1 MNLTASQRA
10 AAERTGQ
17 DVCVDAGPGSGK
29 TRVLVARF
37 AWLVRHQGV
46 APTRILAITFT
57 EKAAT
62 EMKRR
67 LVDEFAGE
75 PELRRQIERAWV
87 STIHSFCARLL
98 RENALAAGV
107 DVEFTVLE
115 QAESDPLLQEAAEE
129 ALDALFA
136 AGPHEFRELLASLA
150 VSTRGGEFQFDLAGA
165 LISVYQALRVAGG
178 GLEALNGKPEGDPG
192 ASFRAVLQRIEELI
206 VEPRAWETANRRSK
220 RNELQAW
227 VCEAERASTLEQMLD
242 ALGGFAVNLQGLADS
257 VRPALKEIRDVAI
270 PEAESLLAAHLFH
283 PLRSIII
290 EALGR
295 IDEGY
300 RQKKRARAALDFS
313 DLEEYALR
321 LFELHPEIAERVRA
335 QFDFILMDEL
345 QDTNPLQWRILE
357 HIRRPDR
364 FFGVGDIN
372 QSIYGF
378 RHAEPELFRDYR
390 EGLRAAGRAIDTLY
404 ENFRSRAE
412 ILRAAEAILEGAE
425 GLEPRELAAMG
436 SFAAKARPSVEV
448 IVASAE
454 RTEQAR
460 GIEARAIARRIRE
473 IESEWSRPFS
483 AIAVLARKGP
493 ALAAIEGAL
502 REFDIPSIV
511 VSGRTLLE
519 CPEVLDVVHLLRL
532 VANTQDELALAGLL
546 RSPFVR
552 ASEETLLRLQ
562 FGGGLARCLAGEPL
576 EEIAEPEWER
586 LLWLR
591 ELVAQFRRERDTVSP
606 DALALRALDE
616 SGYLADLPAFA
627 QRNLEKF
634 LGLLRG
640 LWWRNRRPLAE
651 ILDQIA
657 ELRDAEA
664 LGEAAPAEAANAV
677 RLMTIHAAKGL
688 EFPIVFLAG
697 LDQQGRDDLGPVAF
711 SRSHGLGVKWRHPRS
726 GKDLPDPSFARM
738 EAELK
743 HKLAAEGMRL
753 FYVAMTRAQDHLVLS
768 YADAERGRA
777 SEWSKRVH
785 ELVDL
790 DRAPGALDEIRPL
803 GASGPRVRVL
813 VVDRAPENTFPPP
826 ALAEPETVETVL
838 APTVDGQ
845 HDSAAAVT
853 EIGEFVYCPRKY
865 WLGTLVPPSPAPAA
879 RAGIGTLVHRL
890 LAGEAVEDAEAHELA
905 RRFHDSE
912 LGRRLGNAARAEREF
927 DFAFELEQMILRGQI
942 DLWFE
947 EGGETVLVDHKSDRE
962 VDGPRREA
970 YFLQVQLY
978 ALALERFRGRLPD
991 QALLF
996 YLRQG
1001 EVARV
1006 GLDQESL
1013 EAARQTVRAFREAQE
1028 ALAFP
1033 LREGGHCRLCPY
1045 FRGPCPAQGSDCSG
1059 PAPSGEMSTIRESL

>member
-1 MNLTASQRA
+1 VSLTASQRA

-29 TRVLVARF
+29 TRVLIARF
-37 AWLVRHQGV
+37 AWLVRRQSV

-57 EKAAT
+57 DKAAT

-67 LVDEFAGE
+67 LVDEFSGE

-98 RENALAAGV
+98 RENAVAAGV

-115 QAESDPLLQEAAEE
+115 QAESDPLLREAAEE

-150 VSTRGGEFQFDLAGA
+150 VSSRGSEFQFDLAGA
-165 LISVYQALRVAGG
+165 LISVYQALRVAGSD
-178 GLEALNGKPEGDPG
+178 LKAFDSKPEGDPG
-192 ASFRAVLQRIEELI
+192 ASFRAILGRIEELI

-220 RNELQAW
+220 REKLQAW
-227 VCEAERASTLEQMLD
+227 VSRAAQASTLEQMLD
-242 ALGGFAVNLQGLADS
+242 ALGDYEVNLQGLADS
-257 VRPALKEIRDVAI
+257 VRPTLKLIREKAI
-270 PEAESLLAAHLFH
+270 PAAESLLAAHLFH
-283 PLRSIII
+283 PLRSIVI
-290 EALGR
+290 EAVRR

-300 RQKKRARAALDFS
+300 REKKRARAALDFS

-321 LFELHPEIAERVRA
+321 LFEQHPEIAERVRA

-378 RHAEPELFRDYR
+378 RHAEPELFGGYR
-390 EGLRAAGRAIDTLY
+390 QGLRAAGRVIDTLY

-412 ILRAAEAILEGAE
+412 VLRAAEAILKGAE
-425 GLEPRELAAMG
+425 GLEPRELVARG
-436 SFAAKARPSVEV
+436 EFAAKDRPSVEV
-448 IVASAE
+448 LVAAAE
-454 RTEQAR
+454 RSEPAR
-460 GIEARAIARRIRE
+460 RIEARVIARRIRE
-473 IESEWSRPFS
+473 IESEWARPFS
-483 AIAVLARKGP
+483 HIAVLARKVA
-493 ALAAIEGAL
+493 ALGAIEEAL
-502 REFDIPSIV
+502 REFDVPTIV
-511 VSGRTLLE
+511 VGGRTLLE
-519 CPEVLDVVHLLRL
+519 CPEVLDVVHLLRV

-552 ASEETLLRLQ
+552 ASEETLLRLK
-562 FGGGLARCLAGEPL
+562 FDGGLPRCLASEPP
-576 EEIAEPEWER
+576 EEISEPERER

-591 ELVAQFRRERDTVSP
+591 RLVAQFRRDRDALSP
-606 DALALRALDE
+606 DAMALRALDE
-616 SGYLADLPAFA
+616 SGYLAALPAFA

-651 ILDQIA
+651 ILAQIA

-664 LGEAAPAEAANAV
+664 FGEAAPSEAANAV

-697 LDQQGRDDLGPVAF
+697 LDQQGRSDLSPVAF
-711 SRSHGLGVKWRHPRS
+711 SRAHGLGVRWRHPRT
-726 GKDLPDPSFARM
+726 GKALPDPPFARM
-738 EAELK
+738 EVELER
-743 HKLAAEGMRL
+743 KLAAEEMRL

-768 YADAERGRA
+768 YAKADKGRA

-785 ELVDL
+785 ELVGL
-790 DRAPGALDEIRPL
+790 EKTSGGLDEIRLL
-803 GASGPRVRVL
+803 GDFGPRARVL

-826 ALAEPETVETVL
+826 ALAEPETVETVS
-838 APTVDGQ
+838 PPPVDGQ

-865 WLGTLVPPSPAPAA
+865 WLGTLLPPLTAPAA
-879 RAGIGTLVHRL
+879 GAGLGTLVHRL
-890 LAGEAVEDAEAHELA
+890 LAGEAIEDAEACELA

-912 LGRRLGNAARAEREF
+912 LGRRLRTASRAEREF
-927 DFAFELEQMILRGQI
+927 DFALELEQIILRGQI

-947 EGGETVLVDHKSDRE
+947 EGGEMILVDYKTDRDA
-962 VDGPRREA
+962 DGPRAEA
-970 YFLQVQLY
+970 YSLQLRLY
-978 ALALERFRGRLPD
+978 AMALERLLGRLPD

-996 YLRQG
+996 YLRRG
-1001 EVARV
+1001 EAVAV
-1006 GLDQESL
+1006 ALDEKFM
-1013 EAARQTVRAFREAQE
+1013 EAARQTVRAFRQAQE
-1028 ALAFP
+1028 ALLFP
-1033 LREGGHCRLCPY
+1033 LREGGHCRQCPY
-1045 FRGPCPAQGSDCSG
+1045 FRGPCPAQGSDRSE
-1059 PAPSGEMSTIRESL
+1059 PAPSGETSTIRESL